1 MKELFNPDPAMTT
14 GPDASPA
21 LAASQG
27 GPNPLQTGV
36 FQWPARVYWEDTDAG
51 GVVYH
56 ANYLKFF
63 ERSRSEWLRSL
74 GIGQKSL
81 KDTTGGVFVVTDV
94 QLRYHR
100 PACLDD
106 ELIVTARTVKAGQA
120 TLVIA
125 HQALRK
131 PAREGGEPAAL
142 LCEAT
147 IRMGWVAGDNLRP
160 GRIPASILERLKN
173 H

>member
-1 MKELFNPDPAMTT
+1 MKELFSPDPATT
-14 GPDASPA
+14 TQPDTSL
-21 LAASQG
+21 LAPQSG
-27 GPNPLQTGV
+27 SDPLQNGV

-74 GIGQKSL
+74 GIEQKSL
-81 KDTTGGVFVVTDV
+81 RDTTGGVFVVTDAE
-94 QLRYHR
+94 LRYHR

-131 PAREGGEPAAL
+131 PAQAGSGPAAL
-142 LCEAT
+142 LCEGT
-147 IRMGWVAGDNLRP
+147 IRMGWVEGASLRP
-160 GRIPASILERLKN
+160 GRIPASILARLKN
-173 H
+173 R